1 MHNQSRRVKERREWL
16 EHLLRHVKPDKI
28 VELGCGSGFVLEVL
42 SEHFPASTIIGVDKS
57 IERLDMVYERELK
70 NVVPMKG
77 DFTKKLFP
85 DKTFDTA
92 IFVASLHEVC
102 SAEGREKLEDTLSI
116 VRKELKD
123 DGIVLIQD
131 FVKPCA
137 MPVEL
142 YFNNEETQKIFLRF
156 ARDFRQRKIV
166 YEEIRRGVKLDI
178 ADAVEFISKYRT
190 PSEEDWNEEMGETHF
205 FFTEEEYM
213 RTARE
218 AGFVVHDVKK
228 LSKNEAYWSEVKSD
242 IEFDYP
248 DQYLWIQLVLK
259 K

>member
-1 MHNQSRRVKERREWL
+1 MQNQGEQVTERREWL
-16 EHLLRHVKPDKI
+16 EHLVRHVKPDKI

-42 SEHFPASTIIGVDKS
+42 SGHFPQCTIIGVDIS
-57 IERLDMVYERELK
+57 IERLDKVYERGLK

-85 DKTFDTA
+85 DNTFDTA

-102 SAEGREKLEDTLSI
+102 SAEGRDKLKDTLNI
-116 VRKELKD
+116 INKELKD

-131 FVKPCA
+131 FVKPYE

-142 YFNNEETQKIFLRF
+142 CFNNEETQKIFLRF
-156 ARDFRQRKIV
+156 ARDFRQRKV
-166 YEEIRRGVKLDI
+166 VFEKIRRGVKLDI

-190 PSEEDWNEEMGETHF
+190 PSEEDWNDEMDETHF

-213 RTARE
+213 KTARE

-228 LSKNEAYWSEVKSD
+228 LSKSEAYWSEVKRD
-242 IEFDYP
+242 IGFDHP